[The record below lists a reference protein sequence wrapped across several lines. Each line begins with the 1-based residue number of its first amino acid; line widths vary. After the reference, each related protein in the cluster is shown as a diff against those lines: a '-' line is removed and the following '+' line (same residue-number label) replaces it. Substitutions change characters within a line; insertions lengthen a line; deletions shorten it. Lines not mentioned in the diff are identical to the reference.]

1 LPKLGV
7 RDLGTI
13 VPGDRLSAP
22 GAADPPA
29 QAPVRAQDRA
39 REPLPSAQT
48 SPLFVADTSEGADLL
63 GLGAPLAV
71 LAELTVHARTET
83 PLAIGLF
90 GGPGTGKSSA
100 LRMLVRSI
108 TAASGSARNGSGA
121 GALGKVH
128 VVAIDAARLDGT
140 SIVAL
145 ADLVHASLA
154 DPYPALVGEAIHASR
169 DPRRAARE
177 AFEALDAAR
186 RKLSGE
192 RSALENEEARRAGL
206 TEVVLF
212 ETAGTRI
219 DAYARANRS
228 RLKKRLAGLG
238 VEGEPIRA
246 FKQLVLQT
254 MDGASARVAFVLRS
268 FWAFKG
274 QATLVVL
281 AVLAVLAGLGLDY
294 AEAERAAWL
303 GRLREMDSTRAA
315 ADWFEA
321 NIGLFETL
329 RRILLIAAGIA
340 VATNIFRAL
349 RLILPVFRAGTL
361 LKDDLALRR
370 RQADVEF
377 GHETRRVESLAAEVD
392 ALARRAA
399 EADRRAADEQ
409 SGTGSRAETSPF
421 LDDPRKRQAERFL
434 GAVGR
439 LIASGGRSK
448 LDAKGRAID
457 GPDRIVIALDG
468 LDAIDPARAR
478 EILATAH
485 AAFGTGFVVLIAADP
500 ARLREAGAN
509 GLDSWIQVPF
519 QVGEIFARSD
529 LSVLVRAML
538 DPKPLADTLVTARAE
553 SAVPLDEPLTEA
565 EAHLLS
571 ELAPLAGA
579 SPRAVKRFVNLY
591 RLARLLCPDH
601 EGLLALMLALD
612 AGGTETEIAAFD
624 TALGSADGH
633 LVLDV
638 LGAGPRLA
646 TALASVRSVMGDES
660 LAGAQRA
667 AETARLFSFGRS
679 R

>member
-1 LPKLGV
+1 MNLPKLGV
-7 RDLGTI
+7 RELGMI
-13 VPGDRLSAP
+13 VPGDNLSAS
-22 GAADPPA
+22 GSADPPA
-29 QAPVRAQDRA
+29 QAPVGA
-39 REPLPSAQT
+39 REPLPAAST
-48 SPLFVADTSEGADLL
+48 SPPFVADTADGADLL
-63 GLGAPLAV
+63 GLDAPLAV
-71 LAELTVHARTET
+71 LADLAVHARTET
-83 PLAIGLF
+83 PLAIGLL
-90 GGPGTGKSSA
+90 GGPGSGKSSA

-108 TAASGSARNGSGA
+108 TAASGSARNGSGV
-121 GALGKVH
+121 GTLGKVH
-128 VVAIDAARLDGT
+128 VVAIDAERLDGT

-145 ADLVHASLA
+145 ADLVHTSLA

-169 DPRRAARE
+169 DPRLAARE

-246 FKQLVLQT
+246 FKQLVLRT

-281 AVLAVLAGLGLDY
+281 AVLAVLAGLGLEY

-303 GRLREMDSTRAA
+303 GQLRDADATRAA

-329 RRILLIAAGIA
+329 RRILLIGAGIA

-370 RQADVEF
+370 QQADVEF

-392 ALARRAA
+392 VLARRAA
-399 EADRRAADEQ
+399 EADRRAAADR
-409 SGTGSRAETSPF
+409 SGTGSLADSSPF
-421 LDDPRKRQAERFL
+421 RDNPRKRQAERFIAAL
-434 GAVGR
+434 GR
-439 LIASGGRSK
+439 LVASEGKSK

-457 GPDRIVIALDG
+457 GPDRIVLALDG
-468 LDAIDPARAR
+468 LDGLDPARAR
-478 EILATAH
+478 DILGAAH
-485 AAFGTGFVVLIAADP
+485 AAFGTSFVVLIAADP

-509 GLDSWIQVPF
+509 GPDSWIQVPF
-519 QVGEIFARSD
+519 QVGELFARSD
-529 LSVLVRAML
+529 LSGLVRAML
-538 DPKPLADTLVTARAE
+538 EPKPRDRTLTPAPAE
-553 SAVPLDEPLTEA
+553 SRVALDEPLSEA
-565 EAHLLS
+565 EAGLLAA
-571 ELAPLAGA
+571 LAPLAGA

-601 EGLLALMLALD
+601 AGLLALMLALD
-612 AGGTETEIAAFD
+612 AGGTDTEIAAFD
-624 TALGSADGH
+624 AALGSADGH
-633 LVLDV
+633 LALDV

-646 TALASVRSVMGDES
+646 EALASVRTIMGDES
-660 LAGAQRA
+660 LAGARNA